1 LSDSFVNR
9 VSRQMVGMM
18 KPAAMNPA
26 AINPAVTS
34 YLFAGAF
41 LVACLGQGFVFFNV
55 GILDEAFW
63 SAQARYVEAGSPEQY
78 NSAHAYGHPGGPVIL
93 GTIAVHHLAG
103 ISYETA
109 LPVFLTLFNSIVIA
123 TIATLCYRLRPD
135 SLWWLPVLGTLSIDK
150 LYAVATPTSALV
162 GPLLVLLT
170 LLTLWITLGILEQAA
185 VSWWQLASWSL
196 VAGLAVATRFDIGS
210 ITTLFLFGVLATTL
224 RRRQLASWSL
234 VAGLAVAAFA
244 VFVACDPYM
253 WYMPVQHVGDLMG
266 RLILNYRHSTPAS
279 IPATLE
285 PMHVVSFSALAFV
298 GMLLSIVGETSVFP
312 SRRTIPRQ
320 LVLALVPLTVLLYG
334 IYLSARCPAVRY
346 FIPIVFIWQAFLPLQ
361 LFDLIAGLQFES
373 LRTEAARARARQLCA
388 AVVVLLLV
396 GSQIA
401 FLLDHARLEGR
412 QSVVVSR

>member
-1 LSDSFVNR
+1 
-9 VSRQMVGMM
+9 M

-26 AINPAVTS
+26 SINPAATT
-34 YLFAGAF
+34 YLFTGAF
-41 LVACLGQGFVFFNV
+41 LVACLGQAFVFFNV
-55 GILDEAFW
+55 GILDEVFW
-63 SAQARYVEAGSPEQY
+63 SNQARFVEAGSPEQY
-78 NSAHAYGHPGGPVIL
+78 NSAYAYGHPGGPVIL

-109 LPVFLTLFNSIVIA
+109 LPVFLTLFNSMVIA
-123 TIATLCYRLRPD
+123 AIATLCFRLRPD

-150 LYAVATPTSALV
+150 LYAVSTPPSAVV

-170 LLTLWITLGILEQAA
+170 LLTLRITLGILEQEK
-185 VSWWQLASWSL
+185 VSWPWLGGWSL
-196 VAGLAVATRFDIGS
+196 VSGLAVATRFDIGS
-210 ITTLFLFGVLATTL
+210 ITNLCLFGVLATTL
-224 RRRQLASWSL
+224 RRRQLA
-234 VAGLAVAAFA
+234 VMAVAALA

-266 RLILNYRHSTPAS
+266 RVVLNYRHSTPAS

-285 PMHVVSFSALAFV
+285 PMHVASFSALAFM
-298 GMLLSIVGETSVFP
+298 GMMLSIVGEMKVFP
-312 SRRTIPRQ
+312 HRRTIPRQ

-334 IYLSARCPAVRY
+334 VYLSARCPAVRY

-361 LFDLIAGLQFES
+361 LFDLIAGLRFQS
-373 LRTEAARARARQLCA
+373 LRTEAARARAKQACA

-401 FLLDHARLEGR
+401 FLLDDARLER
-412 QSVVVSR
+412 QQSVVISR

>member
-1 LSDSFVNR
+1 
-9 VSRQMVGMM
+9 MVGI
-18 KPAAMNPA
+18 MNPA
-26 AINPAVTS
+26 AISPAVTT
-34 YLFAGAF
+34 YLFVAAF

-55 GILDEAFW
+55 GILDEVFW

-150 LYAVATPTSALV
+150 LYAVSTPTSAVV

-170 LLTLWITLGILEQAA
+170 LLTLRITLRIPEHGA

-210 ITTLFLFGVLATTL
+210 ITNLFLFGVLATTL
-224 RRRQLASWSL
+224 RRRQLA
-234 VAGLAVAAFA
+234 VMAVAAFA

-266 RLILNYRHSTPAS
+266 RVILNYRHSTPAS

-285 PMHVVSFSALAFV
+285 PMHVASFSALAFV
-298 GMLLSIVGETSVFP
+298 GMMLSIVGEMKVFP

-334 IYLSARCPAVRY
+334 VYLSARCPAVRY

-361 LFDLIAGLQFES
+361 LFDLIAGLRFES
-373 LRTEAARARARQLCA
+373 LRTEAARARARQACA